1 MGWLMAHGLPW
12 RLSDRVRLPMQQMW
26 AQSLGQEDPLEEE
39 AAAHSSVLAWRI
51 HGQRGLFGCSP
62 WGRRVG
68 HDCMM
73 ERAQPTGAQLSPPEG
88 SLRGLTAG
96 VEKGAGISGPRG
108 GGEAWAPP
116 PLPAS
121 SSPAARRA
129 PASFQP
135 PLLPEAGLLGFAR
148 SQDQQ
153 A

>member
-51 HGQRGLFGCSP
+51 HGQRGLVGCSP

-73 ERAQPTGAQLSPPEG
+73 ERAQPTGAQLSHKEG
-88 SLRGLTAG
+88 P
-96 VEKGAGISGPRG
+96 I
-108 GGEAWAPP
+108 
-116 PLPAS
+116 
-121 SSPAARRA
+121 
-129 PASFQP
+129 
-135 PLLPEAGLLGFAR
+135 
-148 SQDQQ
+148 
-153 A
+153 